1 MSLISTDISTSSDDS
16 TLFADILKG
25 NKQAFSILYERYWDI
40 AYSAAYKRLKDEDQ
54 AKDIVQEIFVNIWL
68 KKDAIIENFPAYLS
82 VAVRN
87 RVFKLAEKQKNN
99 SPFFDWIENI
109 PELHSEADSNLLY
122 QEFYAAYESL
132 IDTLPP
138 KRQMIFRLRYHEDLS
153 TQAIADQMGISRKTV
168 QNQLGKAVDQLRI
181 GSSTSFNPS
190 FLLL

>member
-1 MSLISTDISTSSDDS
+1 MSNHISQSSDDS

-68 KKDAIIENFPAYLS
+68 KKDAIIGNFPAYLN

-87 RVFKLAEKQKNN
+87 RVFKLVEKQKNN
-99 SPFFDWIENI
+99 SPFFDWIEKI
-109 PELHSEADSNLLY
+109 PELHSQADSKLLY
-122 QEFYAAYESL
+122 QEFYVAYESL
-132 IDTLPP
+132 IETLPP
-138 KRQMIFRLRYHEDLS
+138 KRQMIFRMRYHDDLS
-153 TQAIADQMGISRKTV
+153 TKAIADQMGISRKTV

-181 GSSTSFNPS
+181 GSSTGFNPYY
-190 FLLL
+190 LLL